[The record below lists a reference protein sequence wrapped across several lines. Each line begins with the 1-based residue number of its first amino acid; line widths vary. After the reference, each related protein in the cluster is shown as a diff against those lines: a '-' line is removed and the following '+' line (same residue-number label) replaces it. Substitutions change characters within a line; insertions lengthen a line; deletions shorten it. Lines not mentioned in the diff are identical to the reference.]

1 MQLCLA
7 IVGSKFS
14 TMQFYLVSIP
24 KLIIHNAE
32 RILFCRHCINSY
44 TTTGSVKVSKCLI
57 LTAVKIWSDWRISL
71 LWHTVYSHILPR
83 LRVTFHIGLRCVEGR
98 MELKSHRQAAKTL
111 ILHFLIQ
118 SHPALRTSYYYGQF
132 ALSLRGK
139 DLSFTQI
146 STRLIRTLSVVPLV
160 SVLTRFNW
168 VTVNWP

>member
-1 MQLCLA
+1 MQLYLA
-7 IVGSKFS
+7 IVGSKFF
-14 TMQFYLVSIP
+14 TIQL
-24 KLIIHNAE
+24 
-32 RILFCRHCINSY
+32 LFWRHYINSY

-57 LTAVKIWSDWRISL
+57 LTAVKIWSDWRIL
-71 LWHTVYSHILPR
+71 LWHTVYSHILPLVR
-83 LRVTFHIGLRCVEGR
+83 LTFHIGLRCVEGR

-132 ALSLRGK
+132 ALSLRRK
-139 DLSFTQI
+139 DFSFTQI

>member
-1 MQLCLA
+1 MQLYLA

-14 TMQFYLVSIP
+14 TMQFYSVSIP
-24 KLIIHNAE
+24 KLIIYNAV
-32 RILFCRHCINSY
+32 RILFWRHYINSY

-71 LWHTVYSHILPR
+71 FWHTVYSHILPWVG
-83 LRVTFHIGLRCVEGR
+83 VTFHIGLRGR
-98 MELKSHRQAAKTL
+98 TNGIEESQTSGKNRN
-111 ILHFLIQ
+111 
-118 SHPALRTSYYYGQF
+118 PAFSYTVTPCF
-132 ALSLRGK
+132 TDIFIITDSLLCPWVGK
-139 DLSFTQI
+139 DLSFTRI